1 MDYKTCPREES
12 HYGGTSLSEG
22 MEHSRGVLEVG
33 WKGLQGWGQHPSRS
47 SFIKG
52 WGNPGPKVRFW
63 TVGNRVGLEDSGLS

>member
-52 WGNPGPKVRFW
+52 WGKPRHQSEVLDCG
-63 TVGNRVGLEDSGLS
+63 EQSGA